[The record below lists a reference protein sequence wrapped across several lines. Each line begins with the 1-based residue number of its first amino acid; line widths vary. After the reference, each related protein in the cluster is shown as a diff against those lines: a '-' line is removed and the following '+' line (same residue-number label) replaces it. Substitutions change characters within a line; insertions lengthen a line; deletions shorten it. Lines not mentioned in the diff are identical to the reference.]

1 MRAQLDLA
9 TLEVR
14 PGSFVDPEL
23 QQTHSDL
30 LYAVRTRTGEEGFVF
45 VLFEH
50 QSSPDPTMAYRIL
63 KYVIAVW
70 DRFLTDHPGAKL
82 PLVIPVLLHHGDGAW
97 KAAPELASMLD
108 GTPELIEAT
117 RPFVPHFRYVLDDL
131 AALSPATL
139 SSRSLA
145 ALPRLVQL
153 AMWASR
159 SFPRLRDATPFMRAI
174 VGTLTR
180 DDRARA
186 LLAQVYRY
194 ILSTVPPDIDDLEI
208 RTILLEVAG
217 AEGEEDVMNAGERLI
232 AEGERRGEERGEQK
246 ALRAAIARVL
256 SARALSL
263 SEVGRARLASCAD
276 VATLTRWHDRAV
288 TAASEAEVFASE
300 SIP

>member
-1 MRAQLDLA
+1 
-9 TLEVR
+9 
-14 PGSFVDPEL
+14 
-23 QQTHSDL
+23 
-30 LYAVRTRTGEEGFVF
+30 
-45 VLFEH
+45 
-50 QSSPDPTMAYRIL
+50 
-63 KYVIAVW
+63 
-70 DRFLTDHPGAKL
+70 
-82 PLVIPVLLHHGDGAW
+82 
-97 KAAPELASMLD
+97 
-108 GTPELIEAT
+108 
-117 RPFVPHFRYVLDDL
+117 
-131 AALSPATL
+131 
-139 SSRSLA
+139 
-145 ALPRLVQL
+145 
-153 AMWASR
+153 
-159 SFPRLRDATPFMRAI
+159 MRAI